1 MFIWQI
7 TKLNLRVH
15 RCKSM
20 KEIWFSVTDITKW
33 SVFLKYLFENS
44 ENKVTMVD
52 QPLGF
57 SYGA

>member
-44 ENKVTMVD
+44 ENKVTMVCL
-52 QPLGF
+52 Q
-57 SYGA
+57 